1 MISGDNLSR
10 ATRGPFRTGRLRVYK
25 ILAAAIAFVCV
36 AVRAHAQA
44 PVGSVTLTPGWATFG
59 QALPQGAAV
68 GALKVGTLATQTDIK
83 TTWPDGSIRFAVVT
97 VKAPAAATYP
107 ITATTAT
114 GGTFTPTLP
123 TASVDL
129 VIGGVTY
136 TAALPTTASSDRW
149 LSGPLVYEGRSVVT
163 PVRVGNGAAHPF
175 LRVNFDTR
183 VYNDG
188 NGRVDVSVENV
199 LDVAGAA
206 TVTYTPTIS
215 IGGTPVFTHAAVDHF
230 YLTRWRKTFALT
242 GSSFATITPDI
253 TPFTAAGA
261 LPPFLPTIAN
271 IVGTAAGANFDILKS
286 GALDPIMSDH
296 SGRAELAPETEPM
309 RPGRWWV
316 ALICL
321 GIAFGVTRWIIAGAP
336 PFGP

>member
-136 TAALPTTASSDRW
+136 TAALPTTASSDR
-149 LSGPLVYEGRSVVT
+149 
-163 PVRVGNGAAHPF
+163 
-175 LRVNFDTR
+175 
-183 VYNDG
+183 
-188 NGRVDVSVENV
+188 
-199 LDVAGAA
+199 
-206 TVTYTPTIS
+206 
-215 IGGTPVFTHAAVDHF
+215 
-230 YLTRWRKTFALT
+230 
-242 GSSFATITPDI
+242 
-253 TPFTAAGA
+253 
-261 LPPFLPTIAN
+261 
-271 IVGTAAGANFDILKS
+271 
-286 GALDPIMSDH
+286 
-296 SGRAELAPETEPM
+296 
-309 RPGRWWV
+309 
-316 ALICL
+316 
-321 GIAFGVTRWIIAGAP
+321 
-336 PFGP
+336 